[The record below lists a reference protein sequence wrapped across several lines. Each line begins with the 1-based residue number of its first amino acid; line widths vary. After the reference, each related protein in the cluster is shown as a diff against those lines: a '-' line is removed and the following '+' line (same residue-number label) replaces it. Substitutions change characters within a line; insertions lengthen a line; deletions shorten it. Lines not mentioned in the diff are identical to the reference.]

1 MFRSL
6 RAPVASTAAVAAFAL
21 ALSACSAGG
30 SNATSSP
37 VAQDRAA
44 APTTLRKPS
53 AVRDGSLPPKPEEVL
68 ANPFVVT
75 TTDASSTFG
84 LDVDTGSYTVG
95 RQSVNQGQR
104 PAPASVRVEEYVNY
118 FAQDYPAPVGE
129 DFGITVDG
137 APTPFLTDPSHR
149 LVRVGLRAREVTAM
163 GRKPAALTFLVDT
176 SGSMGQSNRLPLV
189 KDALSVLVDQLDA
202 GDSVAIVEFGSDA
215 RVVLPPTSAADKG
228 TIRSAV
234 ASLHTDGSTN
244 AEAGLLMAYGLAD
257 QAFKS
262 GAVNR
267 VVLASDGGANVG
279 VVDGSTLTNEI
290 AGHAAKGI
298 QLTTIGFG
306 MGDYNDAL
314 MEQLAD
320 KGDGFYAYVDD
331 IGEAKRLFS
340 ERLTSA
346 LEAVALDAKAQVT
359 FDAANVTRYRLLGY
373 ENRDVPDIMFR
384 DDPRIAGPM
393 AKGAQINA
401 GHRMTALYEIELSP
415 AAQAVPGANIG
426 TVTAHWTVPDSRTP
440 AETTHPFTTASF
452 ATDWTS
458 ASSWFRLDAVVA
470 QYAETLRGS
479 PWIKG
484 SLVDVANVAH
494 ALPADLAKDE
504 DVRELIGI
512 IDRAAHIPGAAPV
525 ATGER

>member
-1 MFRSL
+1 LTSGVQTNQA
-6 RAPVASTAAVAAFAL
+6 APSTALKAPAYAD
-21 ALSACSAGG
+21 
-30 SNATSSP
+30 AT
-37 VAQDRAA
+37 
-44 APTTLRKPS
+44 APGAPQ
-53 AVRDGSLPPKPEEVL
+53 VVL
-68 ANPFVVT
+68 ANPFVDT
-75 TTDASSTFG
+75 ATDASSTFG

-95 RQSVNQGQR
+95 RQSVSQGQR

-118 FAQDYPAPVGE
+118 FAQDYPAPVTG

-137 APTPFLTDPSHR
+137 ASTPFLTDPSHR
-149 LVRVGLRAREVTAM
+149 LVRVGVRAREVTAM
-163 GRKPAALTFLVDT
+163 GRKPVALTFLVDT

-189 KDALSVLVDQLDA
+189 KDSLAVLVDQLDA

-215 RVVLPPTSAADKG
+215 RVVLAPTSAADKA
-228 TIRSAV
+228 TIKAGVS
-234 ASLHTDGSTN
+234 SLHTEGSTN
-244 AEAGLLMAYGLAD
+244 AEAGLLMAYKLAD
-257 QAFKS
+257 DAFKA

-279 VVDGSTLTNEI
+279 VVDGTTLTNEI
-290 AGHAAKGI
+290 SAHAAKGI

-306 MGDYNDAL
+306 MGDYNDTL

-346 LEAVALDAKAQVT
+346 LETVALDAKAQVT
-359 FDAANVTRYRLLGY
+359 FDPANVTRYRLLGY
-373 ENRDVPDIMFR
+373 ENRDVPDILFR
-384 DDPRIAGPM
+384 DDPRIAGPK

-415 AAQAVPGANIG
+415 SAQAVPGARVG
-426 TVTAHWTVPDSRTP
+426 TVTAHWTVPEARTP
-440 AETTHPFTTASF
+440 AEMTHPITTASF
-452 ATDWTS
+452 ASDWTS

-484 SLVDVANVAH
+484 SLADVANVAH
-494 ALPADLAKDE
+494 ALPADLAKDA

-512 IDRAAHIPGAAPV
+512 IDQASRAPGASPV